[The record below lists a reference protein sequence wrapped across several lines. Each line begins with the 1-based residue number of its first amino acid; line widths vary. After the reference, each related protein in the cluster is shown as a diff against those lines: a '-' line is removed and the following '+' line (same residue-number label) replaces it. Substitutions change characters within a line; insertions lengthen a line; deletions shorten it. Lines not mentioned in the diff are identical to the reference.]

1 MPHSLSTH
9 ATKYGEY
16 YQRYVTT
23 NAKNLVRSYPLNT
36 AKPNMQQKMH
46 TKCSYFVM
54 YITMGSKSKVITFRK
69 SKEISK
75 VFNIQAVL
83 LLHGSLTTGFSK

>member
-16 YQRYVTT
+16 YQRYVTM
-23 NAKNLVRSYPLNT
+23 NAKNLAHTYLLNT

-46 TKCSYFVM
+46 TKCPYYVM
-54 YITMGSKSKVITFRK
+54 YITTGSKSKVITFRK

-75 VFNIQAVL
+75 VFNI
-83 LLHGSLTTGFSK
+83 SD